1 MRRVEELRSLS
12 PEERR
17 KRIQELRLEI
27 IRLRGLFK
35 AGRPPDNVMA
45 LRNARKELARLL
57 TIEREEQLK
66 RERGSRR

>member
-1 MRRVEELRSLS
+1 MAKIKELRKMK

-17 KRIQELRLEI
+17 KRIEELRNEI
-27 IRLRGLFK
+27 IRLRGLYK
-35 AGRPPDNVMA
+35 AGRPPDNVMV

-66 RERGSRR
+66 GERS